1 MFRRA
6 KGADAGERLLRR
18 DRRQRGDAGTAPD
31 PQVTDS
37 ADIADPT
44 PDAPRVEPVRS
55 RRRRGRNEPVE
66 ESEPLTF
73 GPFDSADVDAD
84 DLAARLDLGSLRLAM
99 REDMEL
105 RVQVD
110 QGTQEVVG
118 VIALWPDS
126 AVELRAFAAP
136 KTSGMW
142 DDIRAEIV
150 DETVKNGGTAIE
162 ADGLFGVELQLNVKV
177 PDESGRQT
185 MQAQRLWG
193 VDGPRWLL
201 RVNVVG
207 RAAVD
212 DGELPAVEGFVRDIV
227 VVRGREAMAPR
238 DALPVRLPE
247 IDPEPAETATPDE
260 GQDVNG

>member
-18 DRRQRGDAGTAPD
+18 DRRQRGDADPD
-31 PQVTDS
+31 PDS
-37 ADIADPT
+37 LDVDASDSADPT
-44 PDAPRVEPVRS
+44 PHAPNVEAPVS
-55 RRRRGRNEPVE
+55 RRRGRNEPAELSVVR
-66 ESEPLTF
+66 TD
-73 GPFDSADVDAD
+73 GPFDAADVDPH

-99 REDMEL
+99 REGMEL

-110 QGTQEVVG
+110 EGTQEVVG
-118 VIALWPDS
+118 VIALWPQS

-136 KTSGMW
+136 KTTGMW
-142 DDIRAEIV
+142 PDIRSEIA
-150 DETVKNGGTAIE
+150 DDTVTNGGTALE
-162 ADGLFGVELQLNVKV
+162 ADGRFGVELRLNVKV
-177 PDESGRQT
+177 PDESGQQA

-193 VDGPRWLL
+193 VDGPRWFL

-212 DGELPAVEGFVRDIV
+212 DAELPEVEAFVRDIV

-238 DALPVRLPE
+238 AALPVKLPE
-247 IDPEPAETATPDE
+247 LGTPEEE
-260 GQDVNG
+260 QEVHG